1 MERKQASKIIGSRL
15 KRAANRSE
23 RVEIGFLE
31 SIRKRCAPNRM
42 ILETLGELYTRT
54 GRYEEGLSADLELT
68 RICPS
73 EAIVWYNLGCSYAL
87 ISRKNDAFAALT
99 KAIELGY
106 KDIEWM
112 SIDNDLESV
121 RDDPR
126 FRALLK
132 RARGIRA

>member
-1 MERKQASKIIGSRL
+1 MGRKQTSKTMGSRL

-23 RVEIGFLE
+23 RIEIEFIE

-54 GRYEEGLSADLELT
+54 GRYEEGLNADLELT

-73 EAIVWYNLGCSYAL
+73 EAIAWYNLGCSYAL
-87 ISRKNDAFAALT
+87 IGRKKDALAALT

-112 SIDNDLESV
+112 NIDSDLESIQ
-121 RDDPR
+121 DDPQ

-132 RARGIRA
+132 RARG

>member
-1 MERKQASKIIGSRL
+1 MGSRL
-15 KRAANRSE
+15 KRAATRSE
-23 RVEIGFLE
+23 RVEIEFLE
-31 SIRKRCAPNRM
+31 SVRKRCTPNRM

-54 GRYEEGLSADLELT
+54 GRYEEGLKTDLELT

-73 EAIVWYNLGCSYAL
+73 EAIAWYNLGCSYAL
-87 ISRKNDAFAALT
+87 ISKKCDALDALT

-112 SIDNDLESV
+112 SGDRDLESV
-121 RDDPR
+121 QDDPQ

-132 RARGIRA
+132 RAKG

>member
-1 MERKQASKIIGSRL
+1 MGSRL

-23 RVEIGFLE
+23 RVEIEFLE
-31 SIRKRCAPNRM
+31 SVRKRCTPNRM

-54 GRYEEGLSADLELT
+54 GRYEEGLKTDLELT
-68 RICPS
+68 RICPR
-73 EAIVWYNLGCSYAL
+73 EAIAWYNLGCSYAL
-87 ISRKNDAFAALT
+87 ISRKADALVALT

-112 SIDNDLESV
+112 SRDSDLESV
-121 RDDPR
+121 HDDPQ

-132 RARGIRA
+132 RAKG

>member
-1 MERKQASKIIGSRL
+1 
-15 KRAANRSE
+15 
-23 RVEIGFLE
+23 
-31 SIRKRCAPNRM
+31 M

-54 GRYEEGLSADLELT
+54 GRFEDGLNTDLELT

-73 EAIVWYNLGCSYAL
+73 EAIAWYNLGCSYAL
-87 ISRKNDAFAALT
+87 INRKADALAALT

-112 SIDNDLESV
+112 GGDSDLESIH
-121 RDDPR
+121 DDPQ

-132 RARGIRA
+132 RAKG